1 MKITIDFIFDI
12 ASPNAYLTHKVLPN
26 FEKKN
31 DVNIKYIPCLLGGIF
46 KLTNNMPPMMAFAN
60 VKNKND
66 YQLIEIQRFI
76 KKHKL
81 NSFKFN
87 ENFPQNTLQ
96 AQRCLIAAQ
105 DLNCFY
111 EVLDCL
117 LEAMWEKNKAI
128 GEQEV
133 LIDCLKKSNI
143 DAKKLMEISQSE
155 DCKKQLI
162 KNTDDAVARGAF
174 GITTFFLDDQI
185 FFGKDHMDQLEDCI
199 NELKN

>member
-96 AQRCLIAAQ
+96 AQRRLIDAQ
-105 DLNCFY
+105 DLNCFN
-111 EVLDCL
+111 ERLD
-117 LEAMWEKNKAI
+117 
-128 GEQEV
+128 
-133 LIDCLKKSNI
+133 
-143 DAKKLMEISQSE
+143 
-155 DCKKQLI
+155 
-162 KNTDDAVARGAF
+162 
-174 GITTFFLDDQI
+174 
-185 FFGKDHMDQLEDCI
+185 
-199 NELKN
+199 